1 MGEVSAGR
9 AAEALTDLAGLDLH
23 RHAHLD
29 FLTRAW
35 KLRDNITA
43 YDAMYVALAEALD
56 ASVVTCDE
64 PLSRA
69 PGHRAKVELFE
80 QGRSL
85 HSRPGRQRRQDTTM
99 AFR

>member
-1 MGEVSAGR
+1 MGEVSSDR

-23 RHAHLD
+23 RHAHVDVLA
-29 FLTRAW
+29 RAW

-56 ASVVTCDE
+56 APVVTCDE

-80 QGRSL
+80 
-85 HSRPGRQRRQDTTM
+85 
-99 AFR
+99 